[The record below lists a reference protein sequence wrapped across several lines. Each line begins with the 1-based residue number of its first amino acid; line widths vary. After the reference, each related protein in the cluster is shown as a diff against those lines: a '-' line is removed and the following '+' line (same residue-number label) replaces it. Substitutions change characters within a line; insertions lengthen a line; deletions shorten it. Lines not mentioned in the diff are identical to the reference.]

1 MNRAIP
7 SKDECLNILKKYKT
21 PKSVIKHCTLVAEIA
36 LEISSKIDNIDKE
49 LVVAG
54 AMLHDIGRSI
64 EHSISHAVLGAEILR
79 KEGLNPKVISIV
91 EKHIGVGITKNEA
104 KKLGL
109 PVRNYIPTTPEEIIV
124 SYADNLACG
133 SRKYS
138 FAESLNSFIR
148 KFGDES
154 EVVKGFY
161 RQKEFIE
168 NLTSKK

>member
-64 EHSISHAVLGAEILR
+64 D
-79 KEGLNPKVISIV
+79 
-91 EKHIGVGITKNEA
+91 IGVGITKNEA

-133 SRKYS
+133 SRKCS